1 MRLCGLN
8 NKNLLLLLI
17 VVFVS
22 CKSTVKTVKP
32 VESYVERTSY
42 DKKVS
47 VINVPVEI
55 PVSELEKQANKY
67 ITGTIYEDK
76 SFSDNDGDNLK
87 CIVKKYSSIKMD
99 ALENRIKI
107 TLPLDIAGS
116 YTKLGVVCDFKGTLS
131 TTYVTTITFLDDW
144 KLKTV
149 TKSNGYE
156 WIKSPKVD
164 MGLFDLPVT
173 WVADAAIKGQQDYI
187 NKTIDDCVKEY
198 VNLKELTKPA
208 FDALAQPFNVSEA
221 YKTWF
226 KITPL
231 EALITQLNASDKKI
245 KFTLG
250 LKANTETFI
259 GAKPAVA
266 DLSKGVPMRASKDL
280 AKEFSVGI
288 VAVTPYADASKIL
301 EEQFVT
307 SGYEYKEAKYHIKF
321 TKMNLYGQHTKMVI
335 EVGMVGSINGTVYL
349 IGTPYYDVET
359 RSIKMKDLDFEVD
372 SKKKLLKAANWLGH
386 GKLIKIM
393 NQYMVFPIGE
403 QLDVS
408 KKDAQ
413 VYFNNYQPVKGVI
426 INGKLEKLETSDVY
440 LIKDAI
446 VALISVG
453 GNLNVKLDG
462 ME

>member
-1 MRLCGLN
+1 
-8 NKNLLLLLI
+8 
-17 VVFVS
+17 VFLGA

-32 VESYVERTSY
+32 AEAYVPRTSY
-42 DKKVS
+42 DKQVS

-55 PVSELEKQANKY
+55 PVAELEKQINKY

-76 SFSDNDGDNLK
+76 SFNDNDGDNLK
-87 CIVKKYSSIKMD
+87 CVVKKYSPIKMD

-107 TLPLDIAGS
+107 TLPLDISGS
-116 YTKLGVVCDFKGTLS
+116 YTKLGVVADFKGTLS
-131 TTYVTTITFLDDW
+131 STYVTAITFLDDW

-187 NKTIDDCVKEY
+187 NKTIDDCIKEY

-208 FDALAQPFNVSEA
+208 FDALAQPLNVSEA

-231 EALITQLNASDKKI
+231 EALITQLNAADKKI

-259 GAKPAVA
+259 GNKPEIA
-266 DLSKGVPMRASKDL
+266 DLSRGVPMSA
-280 AKEFSVGI
+280 AKELPKDFNIGL
-288 VAVTPYADASKIL
+288 VAVTPYEQASKIL

-307 SGYEYKEAKYHIKF
+307 SGYEYKEGKYHIKF
-321 TKMNLYGQHTKMVI
+321 TKMNLYGQNTKMVV
-335 EVGMVGSINGTVYL
+335 EVGMVGSVNGDVYL
-349 IGTPYYDVET
+349 VGTPYYDVAT
-359 RSIKMKDLDFEVD
+359 RSIRMKDLDFEVD
-372 SKKKLLKAANWLGH
+372 SKQKLLKAANWLGH
-386 GKLIKIM
+386 GKIIKMM
-393 NQYMVFPIGE
+393 NEYMVFPIGD
-403 QLDVS
+403 QLDAS

-413 VYFNNYQPVKGVI
+413 AYLTNYQPVKGVT
-426 INGKLEKLETSDVY
+426 INGKLEKLETSDIY
-440 LIKDAI
+440 LIQDAI
-446 VALISVG
+446 IALISVG
-453 GNLNVKLDG
+453 GNMNVKLDG

>member
-1 MRLCGLN
+1 MCLCGLK
-8 NKNLLLLLI
+8 NKNILVLLI
-17 VVFVS
+17 VFFAS

-32 VESYVERTSY
+32 PEAYVPRTSY
-42 DKKVS
+42 DKQVS
-47 VINVPVEI
+47 VINIPVEI
-55 PVSELEKQANKY
+55 PVGELEKQINKY

-76 SFSDNDGDNLK
+76 SFNDNDGDNLK
-87 CIVKKYSSIKMD
+87 CVVKKYSPIKMD

-107 TLPLDIAGS
+107 TLPLDISGS
-116 YTKLGVVCDFKGTLS
+116 YYKLGAVVAFKGTLS
-131 TTYVTTITFLDDW
+131 TTYVTAITFLDDW

-173 WVADAAIKGQQDYI
+173 WVADAAMKGQQDYI
-187 NKTIDDCVKEY
+187 NKTIDDCIKEY

-208 FDALAQPFNVSEA
+208 FEALVQPLNVSEA

-226 KITPL
+226 KITPI
-231 EALITQLNASDKKI
+231 EALITQLNAADKKI

-259 GAKPAVA
+259 GDKPAIA
-266 DLSKGVPMRASKDL
+266 DLTKGVPMSA
-280 AKEFSVGI
+280 AKELPKDFNIGL
-288 VAVTPYADASKIL
+288 VAVTPYANASKIL

-307 SGYEYKEAKYHIKF
+307 SGYEYKEGKYHIKF
-321 TKMNLYGQHTKMVI
+321 TKMNLYGQNTKMVI
-335 EVGMVGSINGTVYL
+335 EVGMLGSVNGVVYL
-349 IGTPYYDVET
+349 IGTPFYDVAT
-359 RSIKMKDLDFEVD
+359 RSIRMKDLDFEVD

-386 GKLIKIM
+386 GKIIKIM
-393 NQYMVFPIGE
+393 NQYMVFPIGD
-403 QLDVS
+403 QLDAS

-413 VYFNNYQPVKGVI
+413 TYFTNYQPVKGVT

-440 LIKDAI
+440 LIQDAI
-446 VALISVG
+446 IALISVG
-453 GNLNVKLDG
+453 GNLNVRLDG
-462 ME
+462 MD